1 MTESRHALP
10 KVIMDPAHLD
20 SQQSELCP
28 LVKQLTSCT
37 SLEEM
42 RQEAN
47 QTGESTVQYSCP
59 LLPST
64 HLHAKYE
71 CISKLNRNLTPCE

>member
-1 MTESRHALP
+1 MTESLHALP
-10 KVIMDPAHLD
+10 KVIMDPAHLG

-47 QTGESTVQYSCP
+47 QTGESKEKGRCTVQASFVTIYS
-59 LLPST
+59 S
-64 HLHAKYE
+64 
-71 CISKLNRNLTPCE
+71 PCQV